1 MNRDMGTKLKGENV
15 KEGHIITV
23 EKELQV
29 ERPERQ
35 QQEEHSQQGREH
47 GNGLEETSCS
57 VRMRVNLEDLD
68 RADIFNPQAGH
79 LISLNSHHLPIL
91 RDVRLSAERGHLRK
105 VISSER
111 LLLILLIV
119 VLTHNTLT
127 PDRL

>member
-1 MNRDMGTKLKGENV
+1 MGSKLKGENV

-35 QQEEHSQQGREH
+35 QQEEHSQQGDGQGREH

-105 VISSER
+105 VSSSER
-111 LLLILLIV
+111 LFLILLIV